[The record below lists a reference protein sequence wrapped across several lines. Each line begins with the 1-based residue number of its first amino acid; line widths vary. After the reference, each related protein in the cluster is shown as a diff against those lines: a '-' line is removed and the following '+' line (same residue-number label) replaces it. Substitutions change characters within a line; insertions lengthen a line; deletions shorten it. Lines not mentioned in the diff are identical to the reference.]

1 MSDKDGNGQSR
12 YSQRKEQ
19 NDAYRKKIRRFTF
32 QLSLH
37 DGEVREWF
45 ERQPD
50 KGAYLKRLILA
61 DKERELY
68 DPQEEAAPQET
79 KVEKRMAQN
88 YEIVQAVQ
96 IGGKEVVLGKDESS
110 AEPYFCAV
118 YAENQLFYQY
128 KDCMVG
134 DYAEIVKL
142 FGARIQ
148 AQAEM
153 VLTEQEK
160 TTIPLETLAVSDCYP
175 NDYGQSID
183 GKIVAVKLE
192 ALAPEYRTADHQL
205 VLVDG
210 GSGSRAEPRG
220 NACFCI
226 NLCSGK
232 HIRWERYEIQGEVKP
247 ERLPEWAKER
257 CSAIQRERA
266 ETAKKPKDKEGR

>member
-1 MSDKDGNGQSR
+1 MSDKDGKSLSR
-12 YSQRKEQ
+12 YAQRKEQ
-19 NDAYRKKIRRFTF
+19 NDAYRQKIRRFTF

-68 DPQEEAAPQET
+68 GPQEEAVPQEAE
-79 KVEKRMAQN
+79 VEKRMAQN
-88 YEIVQAVQ
+88 YEIVQAVR

-118 YAENQLFYQY
+118 YTENQLFYQY
-128 KDCMVG
+128 SDCMVG
-134 DYAEIVKL
+134 DYAEIIKL
-142 FGARIQ
+142 FGERIQ

-153 VLTEQEK
+153 VLTEQAQ
-160 TTIPLETLAVSDCYP
+160 TAIPLEPLAAADCFP

-183 GKIVAVKLE
+183 GKIVAVRQE

-226 NLCSGK
+226 NLYSGK
-232 HIRWERYEIQGEVKP
+232 RIRWERYDIQGEVRP
-247 ERLPEWAKER
+247 ERLLEWARER
-257 CSAIQRERA
+257 CSAIQREQAERA
-266 ETAKKPKDKEGR
+266 TKPKDREGR